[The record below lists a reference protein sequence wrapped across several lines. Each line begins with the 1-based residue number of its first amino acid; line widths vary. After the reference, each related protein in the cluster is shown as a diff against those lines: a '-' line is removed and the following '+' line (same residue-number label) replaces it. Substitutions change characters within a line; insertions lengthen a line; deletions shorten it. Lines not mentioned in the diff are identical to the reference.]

1 MEKFVRGN
9 ATLYYLIRNIII
21 YFNIFEE
28 DFKILKKYYD
38 QKLINII
45 DIGASDGIATNFFLK
60 NLNVKKIFCYE
71 PQKVFVKKLKRLRK
85 KNKNIVIKEF
95 GINYREIKETIYY
108 PILNFFGKEI
118 PLLTYAFYQKKELID
133 QMKLDFNNHKNI
145 KIKKT
150 SINLKKFKMI
160 NEKIDLIKIDI
171 NGLEFQIVKS
181 LLGQI
186 RKDKPMLIIENNTS
200 LNGINKILKKYNYK
214 KYCNINSQL
223 VPHKN
228 QKVLDLFFIPNKN

>member
-1 MEKFVRGN
+1 
-9 ATLYYLIRNIII
+9 
-21 YFNIFEE
+21 
-28 DFKILKKYYD
+28 
-38 QKLINII
+38 
-45 DIGASDGIATNFFLK
+45 
-60 NLNVKKIFCYE
+60 
-71 PQKVFVKKLKRLRK
+71 
-85 KNKNIVIKEF
+85 
-95 GINYREIKETIYY
+95 
-108 PILNFFGKEI
+108 
-118 PLLTYAFYQKKELID
+118 
-133 QMKLDFNNHKNI
+133 MKLDFNNHKNI

-200 LNGINKILKKYNYK
+200 LNEINKILKKYNYK

>member
-1 MEKFVRGN
+1 MALTIEKSKKYI
-9 ATLYYLIRNIII
+9 LS
-21 YFNIFEE
+21 
-28 DFKILKKYYD
+28 DFKFFWEGNSTFNVCIL
-38 QKLINII
+38 
-45 DIGASDGIATNFFLK
+45 S
-60 NLNVKKIFCYE
+60 
-71 PQKVFVKKLKRLRK
+71 
-85 KNKNIVIKEF
+85 
-95 GINYREIKETIYY
+95 
-108 PILNFFGKEI
+108 
-118 PLLTYAFYQKKELID
+118 KKELID

-145 KIKKT
+145 KIKT

-200 LNGINKILKKYNYK
+200 LNEINKILKKYNYK